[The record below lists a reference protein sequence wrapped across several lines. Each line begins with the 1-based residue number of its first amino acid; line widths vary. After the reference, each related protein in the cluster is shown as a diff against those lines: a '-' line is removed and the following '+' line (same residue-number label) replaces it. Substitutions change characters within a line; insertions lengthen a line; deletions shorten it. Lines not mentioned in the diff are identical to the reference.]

1 MVRTLKRPR
10 RKKMTTYDY
19 ENQRW
24 ITGPEAQ
31 RLCKRQL
38 RDELELL
45 RSEEG
50 DSYADFIAVDR
61 VEAIKRITL
70 TLTGVSS

>member
-1 MVRTLKRPR
+1 MIA
-10 RKKMTTYDY
+10 TYDY

-24 ITGPEAQ
+24 ITGPEAD

-45 RSEEG
+45 RSDEG
-50 DSYADFIAVDR
+50 ENYADFIAIDR
-61 VEAIKRITL
+61 TEAIRRIMITL
-70 TLTGVSS
+70 EIPLRRTP